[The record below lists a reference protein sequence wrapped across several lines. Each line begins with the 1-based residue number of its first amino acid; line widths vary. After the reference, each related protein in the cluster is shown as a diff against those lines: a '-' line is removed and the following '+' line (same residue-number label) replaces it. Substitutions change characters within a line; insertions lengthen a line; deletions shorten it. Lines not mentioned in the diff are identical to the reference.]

1 MRDSA
6 TSGVQWRS
14 MARGLKNVL
23 SFLMMVCVGIVAGCV
38 LEAEDVFERVAKRDA
53 QKGRV
58 QRSS

>member
-1 MRDSA
+1 M
-6 TSGVQWRS
+6 G
-14 MARGLKNVL
+14 MARALKNVV
-23 SFLMMVCVGIVAGCV
+23 SFLMVVCVGIVAGCV